1 MSDISNVYFPILKAD
16 LDVPD
21 FYSVIFEGFAQVN
34 ILLGLEDD
42 LPMVKDAEGL
52 WKPLPYPSASCSLE
66 EKEHGLK
73 DNAVVCVCVITLA
86 DKDILER

>member
-1 MSDISNVYFPILKAD
+1 MSDINNVYFPILKAGF
-16 LDVPD
+16 DVPD

-52 WKPLPYPSASCSLE
+52 
-66 EKEHGLK
+66 
-73 DNAVVCVCVITLA
+73 
-86 DKDILER
+86 